1 MMGELTT
8 TPNVTGERRMS
19 GAATAGLFAAATAGS
34 RKGDGRRTVAGGA
47 LGDDDGRGGCDGDDR
62 DANVEVNARANA
74 RGERATVGSAREC
87 DGVSDTDDVIREN
100 AHRWRP
106 TSATTI
112 DDVAGDDGETE
123 VFGDERATLRRGVH
137 GEKRKEAPDAS
148 ERETFGGFGN
158 ASDGNFGAS
167 ALEFK

>member
-1 MMGELTT
+1 MDGERWRGGRWVTTMGE
-8 TPNVTGERRMS
+8 VG
-19 GAATAGLFAAATAGS
+19 ATATNET
-34 RKGDGRRTVAGGA
+34 RERMRTV
-47 LGDDDGRGGCDGDDR
+47 
-62 DANVEVNARANA
+62 NA
-74 RGERATVGSAREC
+74 RGERATIGSARARW
-87 DGVSDTDDVIREN
+87 VSDTDDVIREN

-106 TSATTI
+106 TSSTTI

-123 VFGDERATLRRGVH
+123 VFGDERATLRRGVY

>member
-1 MMGELTT
+1 MDGERWRMGRWVTTMGE
-8 TPNVTGERRMS
+8 VG
-19 GAATAGLFAAATAGS
+19 ATATNET
-34 RKGDGRRTVAGGA
+34 RERM
-47 LGDDDGRGGCDGDDR
+47 
-62 DANVEVNARANA
+62 
-74 RGERATVGSAREC
+74 RGERATVGSARER

>member
-1 MMGELTT
+1 M
-8 TPNVTGERRMS
+8 RW
-19 GAATAGLFAAATAGS
+19 
-34 RKGDGRRTVAGGA
+34 
-47 LGDDDGRGGCDGDDR
+47 
-62 DANVEVNARANA
+62 
-74 RGERATVGSAREC
+74 
-87 DGVSDTDDVIREN
+87 VSDTDDVIREN

-106 TSATTI
+106 TSSTTI

-123 VFGDERATLRRGVH
+123 VFGDERATLRRGVY

>member
-1 MMGELTT
+1 
-8 TPNVTGERRMS
+8 MS

-47 LGDDDGRGGCDGDDR
+47 LGDDDGRGGCDGDER
-62 DANVEVNARANA
+62 DARADA
-74 RGERATVGSAREC
+74 RGTGDDWKRARMRW
-87 DGVSDTDDVIREN
+87 VSDTDDVIREN

-106 TSATTI
+106 TSSTTI

-123 VFGDERATLRRGVH
+123 VFGDERATLRRGVY

>member
-1 MMGELTT
+1 MDGERWRGGRWVTTMGE
-8 TPNVTGERRMS
+8 VS
-19 GAATAGLFAAATAGS
+19 ATAMNET
-34 RKGDGRRTVAGGA
+34 RERMRTV
-47 LGDDDGRGGCDGDDR
+47 
-62 DANVEVNARANA
+62 NA
-74 RGERATVGSAREC
+74 RGERATIGSARARW
-87 DGVSDTDDVIREN
+87 VSDTDDVIREN

-106 TSATTI
+106 TSSTTI

>member
-1 MMGELTT
+1 MDGERWRGGRWVTTMGE
-8 TPNVTGERRMS
+8 VG
-19 GAATAGLFAAATAGS
+19 ATATNET
-34 RKGDGRRTVAGGA
+34 RERT
-47 LGDDDGRGGCDGDDR
+47 
-62 DANVEVNARANA
+62 